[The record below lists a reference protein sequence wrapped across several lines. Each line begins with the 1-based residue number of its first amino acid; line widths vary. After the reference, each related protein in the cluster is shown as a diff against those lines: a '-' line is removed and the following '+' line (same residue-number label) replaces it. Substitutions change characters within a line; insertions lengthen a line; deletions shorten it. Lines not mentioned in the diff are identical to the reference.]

1 MSTEPCDRTTLSPQ
15 QRELFESDGYVI
27 VRKLFSVDELLPL
40 ADHFDRLAREG
51 AVFEN
56 HWHPD
61 PSAEDP
67 LERFPRVYQAHRFH
81 DLSRQILLDRRLR
94 RVLQQLYGEEPLA
107 AQSMFYF
114 KPPGARGQAL
124 HQDNRALQAKPT
136 TCMAAWIAI
145 DPATPDNGGLF
156 VVPGS
161 HTMEL
166 ICPHLA
172 DRKVSGTAHALDVPE
187 GMEMVP
193 ASLDPGDVLFFNGS
207 LIHGSRPN
215 EHPTLWRRAYIL
227 HYVAKSTRTGG
238 ADRNPLLDFDG
249 NEINIGVTEGGG
261 PCGGEYL
268 PLELQNKQS
277 GY

>member
-1 MSTEPCDRTTLSPQ
+1 MGMESHNRTSLSPEQ
-15 QRELFESDGYVI
+15 QESFERDGYVI
-27 VRKLFSVDELLPL
+27 VRTLFSLDELLPL
-40 ADHFDRLAREG
+40 AEHFDRLAREG
-51 AVFEN
+51 VQFDGF
-56 HWHPD
+56 WHPD

-67 LERFPRVYQAHRFH
+67 QERFPRVYQAHRFH
-81 DLSRQILLDRRLR
+81 DLSREILLDERLHQ
-94 RVLQQLYGEEPLA
+94 VLMQLYGEEPLA

-124 HQDNRALQAKPT
+124 HQDNRALQARPT

-145 DPATPDNGGLF
+145 DPATPENGGLY

-161 HTMEL
+161 QNMEL

-187 GMEMVP
+187 GMELVP
-193 ASLDPGDVLFFNGS
+193 ALLDPGDVLFFNGS
-207 LIHGSRPN
+207 LIHGSQPN
-215 EHPTLWRRAYIL
+215 EHSTLWRRAYIL
-227 HYVAKSTRTGG
+227 HYVTASTRTGG
-238 ADRNPLLDFDG
+238 SDRNPLLDFDG

-268 PLELQNKQS
+268 PRELLNQRS